1 MSDPAATLSE
11 AIKDAMRAKDAALLS
26 VLRALKTAVMNAAI
40 EKGGPNTPLD
50 PAEFL
55 AVVRRQV
62 KQRQDSFEQFEKAG
76 RAELAAKEANE
87 ISLLQAYLPAALTEA
102 ELAAL
107 VDQAVA
113 TTGATGKADMG
124 KVMKVLQE
132 LTDGRADGRTLSQAI
147 MRRLS

>member
-11 AIKDAMRAKDAALLS
+11 SIKDAMRAKDTTLLG

-55 AVVRRQV
+55 TVVRRQI
-62 KQRQDSFEQFEKAG
+62 KQRQDSLEQFTNAG
-76 RAELAAKEANE
+76 RTELAAKEAEE
-87 ISLLQAYLPAALTEA
+87 IAILQKYLPAALTEA

-124 KVMKVLQE
+124 KVMKVLQD
-132 LTDGRADGRTLSQAI
+132 LTDGRADGRTLSQAV
-147 MRRLS
+147 MRRLG

>member
-11 AIKDAMRAKDAALLS
+11 AIKDAMRAKDTTLLG
-26 VLRALKTAVMNAAI
+26 VLRALKTAVMNVAI

-55 AVVRRQV
+55 AVVRRQI

-76 RAELAAKEANE
+76 RAELAAKEAQE
-87 ISLLQAYLPAALTEA
+87 ISLLEVYLPAPLTEA
-102 ELAAL
+102 ELDAL
-107 VDQAVA
+107 VQQAVA